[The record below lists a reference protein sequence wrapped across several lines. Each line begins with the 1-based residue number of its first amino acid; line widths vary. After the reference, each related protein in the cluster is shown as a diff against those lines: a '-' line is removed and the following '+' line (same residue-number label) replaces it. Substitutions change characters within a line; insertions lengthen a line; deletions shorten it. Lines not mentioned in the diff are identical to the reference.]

1 MFPLHLEQ
9 VTLPAPPH
17 FRQFL
22 VVAPVDLLLEDVLLL
37 VVDLEFTPLA
47 DDVLLLE
54 DELLLEELLVVVP
67 LPLDVLL
74 PPEN

>member
-1 MFPLHLEQ
+1 
-9 VTLPAPPH
+9 
-17 FRQFL
+17 